1 MKRLIMAIDDSQQQY
16 LDSNNF
22 NEYIKRDITKL
33 FNMGISVDT
42 VNKWIKDVKKSD
54 CVEQILKGID
64 RRYTDE
70 QMNLLLKFKDDNKK
84 LEAINDGFLFE
95 CDIEAIDYFV
105 SHYDASLAKEIFK
118 QSFMKKNK

>member
-22 NEYIKRDITKL
+22 NEYIEKDITKL
-33 FNMGISVDT
+33 FNMGRSVDT

-54 CVEQILKGID
+54 CVEQILKGIE
-64 RRYTDE
+64 RGYTDE

-84 LEAINDGFLFE
+84 LEAINYGFLLE

-105 SHYDASLAKEIFK
+105 SHYDVSLAKEIFK
-118 QSFMKKNK
+118 QSFMKKN

>member
-22 NEYIKRDITKL
+22 NEYIERDITKL

-84 LEAINDGFLFE
+84 LEAINDGVLLG
-95 CDIEAIDYFV
+95 CDIEAIDYFI
-105 SHYDASLAKEIFK
+105 SHYDANSAKEIFK
-118 QSFMKKNK
+118 QSFMKKN

>member
-1 MKRLIMAIDDSQQQY
+1 MKRLIMAIDDNQQQY

-22 NEYIKRDITKL
+22 NEYIERDITKL

-84 LEAINDGFLFE
+84 LEAINDGVLLG
-95 CDIEAIDYFV
+95 CDIEAIDYFI
-105 SHYDASLAKEIFK
+105 SHYDANSAKEIFK
-118 QSFMKKNK
+118 QSFMKKN

>member
-1 MKRLIMAIDDSQQQY
+1 MKRLIMAIDDNQQQY

-22 NEYIKRDITKL
+22 NEYIERDITKL

-54 CVEQILKGID
+54 CVEQILKGIE
-64 RRYTDE
+64 RGYTDE

-84 LEAINDGFLFE
+84 LEAINEGFLYE

-105 SHYDASLAKEIFK
+105 SQYDASLAKEIFK
-118 QSFMKKNK
+118 QSFMKKN